1 MGGEDP
7 LEEGMATYS
16 SVLTWRNPWTRG
28 ALAGCSP
35 WGFKRVRHNLA
46 TKQQEQL
53 FLSLQLYELHEGR
66 DFVSILQ
73 HSITSAKGI

>member
-1 MGGEDP
+1 MAAHSSILAWEIPWTEDP
-7 LEEGMATYS
+7 VAY
-16 SVLTWRNPWTRG
+16 
-28 ALAGCSP
+28 SP